1 MPPPSNRP
9 AIRIGPGA
17 LVTAAFIGP
26 GTITT
31 CTLAGA
37 RFGYVLL
44 WGMVFSVLATIIL
57 QEMAARLG
65 IISKN
70 GLGEAL
76 RAHFD
81 KPVARLITAILVVS
95 AITIGNAAF
104 QTGNLLGA
112 SMGLEALFSAET
124 RASAATLST
133 VGVAAGTLSS
143 AGAAAGTLSPAGAA
157 TGSLAPSDPAT
168 IFASQTLTIRFWVAL
183 VAATAFLLLLAG
195 SYKLIERVLIALVI
209 LMSLTFLTTAI
220 IVSPELPS
228 LLRGMFVPTI
238 PAGAVLT
245 LVGLIGTTVVP
256 YNLFLHA
263 SAVQERWHSPSDL
276 PAARWDISVSMILG
290 GVISMAVIVT
300 ASAAFAGTGTDITSG
315 TDMARQLEPLA
326 GRWAKYIISI
336 GLFAA
341 GISSS
346 ITAPMAAAYA
356 TAGIMGWKRDLRSAR
371 FRMIWMFI
379 LLAGVLFAMLGF
391 KPVEAILF
399 AQVANGI
406 LLPVI
411 AVYLLVVMN
420 STKIMGD
427 NVNGLL
433 PNILGGIV
441 VLIATGLGIRSIL
454 HVIGII

>member
-1 MPPPSNRP
+1 MSPPRKRP
-9 AIRIGPGA
+9 RFRIGPGA

-37 RFGYVLL
+37 SFGYALL
-44 WGMVFSVLATIIL
+44 WGMVFSVAATIIL

-65 IISKN
+65 IISRN

-76 RAHFD
+76 RAHFS
-81 KPVARLITAILVVS
+81 KPTAKILTAVLVVS

-112 SMGLEALFSAET
+112 SMGLETLFSPAPP
-124 RASAATLST
+124 ST
-133 VGVAAGTLSS
+133 AGLA
-143 AGAAAGTLSPAGAA
+143 AGAAAS
-157 TGSLAPSDPAT
+157 GSAT
-168 IFASQTLTIRFWVAL
+168 IDTARSASLSASGPLTLRFWVAINA
-183 VAATAFLLLLAG
+183 VIAFILLFVG
-195 SYKLIERVLIALVI
+195 SYKLLERFLVALVI
-209 LMSLTFLTTAI
+209 LMSLTFVTTAV
-220 IVSPELPS
+220 IVAPALPA
-228 LLRGMFVPTI
+228 LLKGMFIPTI

-276 PAARWDISVSMILG
+276 PEARWDISVSMILG

-300 ASAAFAGTGTDITSG
+300 AAAAFFGAGAGAGTGTGITSG
-315 TDMARQLEPLA
+315 ADLARQLEPLA

-341 GISSS
+341 GISSA
-346 ITAPMAAAYA
+346 ITAPVAAAYA
-356 TAGIMGWKRDLRSAR
+356 TAGIMGWKRDLRSWR
-371 FRMIWMFI
+371 FRMVWMFI
-379 LLAGVLFAMLGF
+379 LLAGVTFSMLGF
-391 KPVEAILF
+391 RPVEAILF

-420 STKIMGD
+420 SRKIMGD
-427 NVNGLL
+427 NVNTLL
-433 PNILGGIV
+433 SNILGGIV
-441 VLIATGLGIRSIL
+441 VLTAMGLGIRSIL

>member
-1 MPPPSNRP
+1 MHTPRKRP
-9 AIRIGPGA
+9 RFRIGPGA

-37 RFGYVLL
+37 SFGYALL
-44 WGMVFSVLATIIL
+44 WGMVFSVAATIIL

-65 IISKN
+65 IISHN

-76 RAHFD
+76 RAHFS
-81 KPVARLITAILVVS
+81 KPAAKLFTVILVIS

-112 SMGLEALFSAET
+112 SLGLETLFSFGALAT
-124 RASAATLST
+124 PGAVTGSAAAVNSGTFFSSGILTL
-133 VGVAAGTLSS
+133 
-143 AGAAAGTLSPAGAA
+143 
-157 TGSLAPSDPAT
+157 
-168 IFASQTLTIRFWVAL
+168 RFWVAIN
-183 VAATAFLLLLAG
+183 AAIAFILLYVG
-195 SYKLIERVLIALVI
+195 SYKLLEKFLVALVI
-209 LMSLTFLTTAI
+209 LMSLTFVTTAI
-220 IVSPELPS
+220 IVAPALPA
-228 LLRGMFVPTI
+228 LLKGMFIPTI

-263 SAVQERWHSPSDL
+263 SVVQERWHSPSDL
-276 PAARWDISVSMILG
+276 PEARLDLSVAMVLG

-300 ASAAFAGTGTDITSG
+300 AAAAFAGTGTSITSG
-315 TDMARQLEPLA
+315 TEMAQQLEPLA
-326 GRWAKYIISI
+326 GRWAKYITSI

-341 GISSS
+341 GISSA

-371 FRMIWMFI
+371 FRMVWMFI
-379 LLAGVLFAMLGF
+379 LLAGVTFSMLGF

-420 STKIMGD
+420 SRKIMGD
-427 NVNGLL
+427 NVNTLL
-433 PNILGGIV
+433 SNILGGIV
-441 VLIATGLGIRSIL
+441 VLTATGLGIRSIL